1 MHNNL
6 LSEVRT
12 GEIVREIVRRMMASK
27 VSVIAADGANDR
39 TYDGHNMDVI
49 IARCGDYFKVYE
61 VPEDNDLPVRE
72 YLPPSEWLPF
82 LREKDLA
89 DNEMQLWHAR
99 FVASEEEGMFE
110 VTDIERFS
118 RVVVR

>member
-1 MHNNL
+1 MPNDL

-12 GEIVREIVRRMMASK
+12 GEIVRVIVRRMKASK
-27 VSVIAADGANDR
+27 VSDIPVGGANDQ
-39 TYDGHNMDVI
+39 TYDDHNMDVI

-61 VPEDNDLPVRE
+61 VPEDDDLPVRE

-99 FVASEEEGMFE
+99 FVASEEEGMVE
-110 VTDIERFS
+110 VTDLKRFS
-118 RVVVR
+118 RVFVR